1 MPTLKPH
8 LTYANVV
15 STLCLFIV
23 LGGSSYAAVALT
35 KNSVRSAHIKNGQ
48 VKNAD
53 LAGGAVNSA
62 KVGDGSLR
70 AQDFAPGE
78 LPPGSAG
85 PEGKQGPEGQQGAP
99 GRDGSNATLGP
110 TEAWREIQ
118 PHLTDANSH
127 EDHFR
132 CSGYTNFCFRGF
144 GNYASGYNTVA
155 YFKDHSG
162 VVHVKGLVAA
172 AGGTSQSGD
181 EIFRL
186 PAGYRPAQRGVH
198 AVLMGA
204 GSGVVT
210 ARVDVHPTGE
220 VTLVAPRFRPPST
233 SRSRASPSGQRT
245 DRPTSARRRLWGTL
259 PSG

>member
-1 MPTLKPH
+1 MSTLRPH

-35 KNSVRSAHIKNGQ
+35 KNSVRSSHIKNGQ

-53 LAGGAVNSA
+53 LAASAVNSA

-85 PEGKQGPEGQQGAP
+85 PEGRQGPEGQQGPP

-110 TEAWREIQ
+110 TEGWREIRL
-118 PHLTDANSH
+118 PLGDGASH
-127 EDHFR
+127 DDHFR
-132 CSGYTNFCFRGF
+132 CNNFSAPSSCFSYF
-144 GNYASGYNTVA
+144 HSYENGYNTVA

-162 VVHVKGLVAA
+162 VVHVKGLVGAEG
-172 AGGTSQSGD
+172 GGTG

-204 GSGVVT
+204 GSGVAT
-210 ARVDVHPTGE
+210 ARVDVYSTGE
-220 VTLVAPRFRPPST
+220 VTLVAPSLSTTEYLTLEGISFR
-233 SRSRASPSGQRT
+233 AEN
-245 DRPTSARRRLWGTL
+245 
-259 PSG
+259 